1 VRTLVIA
8 LLILG
13 AIYLVLVAALIL
25 SGRRV
30 AARELATLLPNL
42 ILLFKDLARD
52 PNVPHRAKVVL
63 ALAAVWLVSPIDL
76 LPEFLPVLGPLDDAV
91 VAALALRYLVRRA
104 GQDVVH
110 DHWRGERATLDMILH
125 AARIPVTYVTPRSLA
140 QASSS
145 SQASPSG
152 TGPRSMRTSMR

>member
-13 AIYLVLVAALIL
+13 AIYLALVAALIL
-25 SGRRV
+25 SGRKV

-52 PNVPHRAKVVL
+52 PNVPRRAKVVL

-76 LPEFLPVLGPLDDAV
+76 LPEFLPVLGPPDDIV

-104 GQDVVH
+104 GAEVVR
-110 DHWRGERATLDMILH
+110 DHWRGERATLDVILQ

-145 SQASPSG
+145 SQASSSG
-152 TGPRSMRTSMR
+152 TGPRSMRTSIR

>member
-1 VRTLVIA
+1 MRTLVIA

-25 SGRRV
+25 SGRKV

-42 ILLFKDLARD
+42 ILLFMDLARD
-52 PNVPHRAKVVL
+52 PNVPRRAKVVL

-76 LPEFLPVLGPLDDAV
+76 LPEFLPVVGPLDDAV

-104 GQDVVH
+104 GAEVVR
-110 DHWRGERATLDMILH
+110 DHWRGERATLDVILH
-125 AARIPVTYVTPRSLA
+125 AARIPVT
-140 QASSS
+140 
-145 SQASPSG
+145 
-152 TGPRSMRTSMR
+152 

>member
-13 AIYLVLVAALIL
+13 AIYLALVAALIL
-25 SGRRV
+25 SGRKV
-30 AARELATLLPNL
+30 AARELAILLPNL

-52 PNVPHRAKVVL
+52 PNVPRRAKVVL

-76 LPEFLPVLGPLDDAV
+76 LPEFLPVVGPLDDAV

-104 GQDVVH
+104 GAEVVR
-110 DHWRGERATLDMILH
+110 DHWRGERATLDVILH
-125 AARIPVTYVTPRSLA
+125 AARIPVAR
-140 QASSS
+140 
-145 SQASPSG
+145 
-152 TGPRSMRTSMR
+152 